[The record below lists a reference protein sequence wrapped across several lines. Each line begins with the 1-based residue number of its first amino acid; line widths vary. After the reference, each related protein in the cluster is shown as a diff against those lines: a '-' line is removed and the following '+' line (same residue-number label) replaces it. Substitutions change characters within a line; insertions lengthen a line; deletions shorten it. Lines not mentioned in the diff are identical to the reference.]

1 VATKLRR
8 MIEPSYPSPVGVPP
22 PDQLARLLDR
32 MANPSR
38 PLHEEQKSAALKVM
52 EHAIAC
58 LQGGAGVGKTYT
70 LKIVCDLYEN
80 IGGRVLLGALAGKAA
95 LRLARS
101 TGGMPLHWHGSS
113 ANWLSASVS
122 KAPCTIPGGM
132 RLPWQDSRS
141 G

>member
-1 VATKLRR
+1 MWRR
-8 MIEPSYPSPVGVPP
+8 SCAGCSSHVIPARWG
-22 PDQLARLLDR
+22 LRLLTNWHACWTAWQIPR
-32 MANPSR
+32 ARYM
-38 PLHEEQKSAALKVM
+38 VM

-70 LKIVCDLYEN
+70 LKIVCDLYESF
-80 IGGRVLLGALAGKAA
+80 GGRVLLGALAGKAA